1 MFCPACGA
9 KVESGATFCRLCGKP
24 QFAHANAQ
32 APPAPAGTPS
42 ANLQPAQRPTPPAAI
57 AQHARNHS
65 PAHLVQSLEDR
76 LRRLAGTEKLE
87 GFSLPEMFS
96 EVFKKHSPA
105 ELDEYFVTGTARTTP
120 RIEDVPAGWPKP
132 WFFFRVLIFVVG
144 IYLLFDYIIQ
154 EFGNPNAIP
163 GLLFMG
169 SLAVPLTVLVLFFE
183 LNVTRDV
190 SFVGVLSLFASGA
203 IVGFIFTHFLSSV
216 LSSSLSWMGA
226 SVAGII
232 EEIAKLLAV
241 CVIVGRRRHRFI
253 LNGILFGAAVG
264 AGFAVFESMGYA
276 FVNFR
281 DSFLIAAV
289 AQIRHAISNSPG
301 ATVPGI
307 MNYLLNIMNDPKGFI
322 PDKDALNNMI
332 SLIQL
337 RAWLSPF
344 GHVAWTAIAAG
355 GLWRVKGNRD
365 LEMRM
370 FFQPQFLRVFSI
382 PVVLHMAW
390 DMPWERFTAMFL
402 NTNNPPEWPAHLVRL
417 GLGLIGWFILLGLVQ
432 QGLHQVKD
440 EQIAHARVALEQ
452 AKAVV
457 PGTAEP
463 MTAPVVN

>member
-1 MFCPACGA
+1 
-9 KVESGATFCRLCGKP
+9 
-24 QFAHANAQ
+24 
-32 APPAPAGTPS
+32 
-42 ANLQPAQRPTPPAAI
+42 
-57 AQHARNHS
+57 
-65 PAHLVQSLEDR
+65 VQSLEDR
-76 LRRLAGTEKLE
+76 LRRLAGTKKLE
-87 GFSLPEMFS
+87 GFSLSEMFS
-96 EVFKKHSPA
+96 EVFKKHTPA

-120 RIEDVPAGWPKP
+120 RIEDVQAGWPKP
-132 WFFFRVLIFVVG
+132 WFFFRVLLFVVG

-203 IVGFIFTHFLSSV
+203 IVGFIFSLFLDSV
-216 LSSSLSWMGA
+216 LSSALSWMGA
-226 SVAGII
+226 SVAGIV

-241 CVIVGRRRHRFI
+241 CVIVGRRKHRFI

-276 FVNFR
+276 FVDFR
-281 DSFLIAAV
+281 DSFLIATADK
-289 AQIRHAISNSPG
+289 IRHAISNSPG
-301 ATVPGI
+301 VSVPDI
-307 MNYLLNIMNDPKGFI
+307 MNYLLGIMKDPRGFR
-322 PDKDALNNMI
+322 PDQDALNEMI

-370 FFQPQFLRVFSI
+370 FFQSQFLRVFMI

-390 DMPWERFTAMFL
+390 DMPWERFTAMLL
-402 NTNNPPEWPAHLVRL
+402 NTNTPPEWPAHLVRL
-417 GLGLIGWFILLGLVQ
+417 SLGLIGWFIVLGLVQ

-440 EQIAHARVALEQ
+440 EQIAHTRVALEQ
-452 AKAVV
+452 AKAVT
-457 PGTAEP
+457 PGAGP
-463 MTAPVVN
+463 DPIAVPVVN

>member
-9 KVESGATFCRLCGKP
+9 KLESGATFCRLCGKP
-24 QFAHANAQ
+24 LSPQAKAQ
-32 APPAPAGTPS
+32 APPPPAGASPANLPPAHRPAPAAGP
-42 ANLQPAQRPTPPAAI
+42 QV
-57 AQHARNHS
+57 RNHS

-87 GFSLPEMFS
+87 GFSPSEMFS
-96 EVFKKHSPA
+96 EVFKKHTPA

-120 RIEDVPAGWPKP
+120 RIEDVQAGWPKP
-132 WFFFRVLIFVVG
+132 WFFFRVLLFVVG
-144 IYLLFDYIIQ
+144 MYLLFDYVIQ

-183 LNVTRDV
+183 LNVPRDV

-203 IVGFIFTHFLSSV
+203 IVGFIFTHFLDSI

-226 SVAGII
+226 SVAGIV

-241 CVIVGRRRHRFI
+241 CVIIGRRKHRFI

-276 FVNFR
+276 FVDFR
-281 DSFLIAAV
+281 DTFLVAAV
-289 AQIRHAISNSPG
+289 DKIRHAVANTPG
-301 ATVPGI
+301 VTVPDI
-307 MNYLLNIMNDPKGFI
+307 MNYLLSIMKDPKSFR
-322 PDKDALNNMI
+322 PDQDALNEMI

-370 FFQPQFLRVFSI
+370 FFQPQFLRVFMI

-402 NTNNPPEWPAHLVRL
+402 NTNSPPAWPAHLVRL
-417 GLGLIGWFILLGLVQ
+417 GLGLIGWFIVLGLVQ

-440 EQIAHARVALEQ
+440 EQIAHTRVALER
-452 AKAVV
+452 AKAVA
-457 PGTAEP
+457 PGAGTEA
-463 MTAPVVN
+463 MAAPVVN